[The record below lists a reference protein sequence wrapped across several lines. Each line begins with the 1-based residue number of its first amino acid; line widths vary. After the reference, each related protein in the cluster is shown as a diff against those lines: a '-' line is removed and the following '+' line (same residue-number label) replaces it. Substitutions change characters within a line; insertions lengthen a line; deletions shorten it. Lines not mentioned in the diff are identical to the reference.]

1 MRPDLT
7 TILVAL
13 AVAVSLGLA
22 RDLAHDDA
30 VSSAQ
35 VAQPKWIAASIFE
48 YPSGSQSGAAG
59 NLKASRDETLPA
71 SKDIN
76 PEQ

>member
-1 MRPDLT
+1 MKPDLT
-7 TILVAL
+7 KAFVGL

-22 RDLAHDDA
+22 GDPAHDNA

-35 VAQPKWIAASIFE
+35 VDQPKWIAASISE
-48 YPSGSQSGAAG
+48 HPSGSRDAG
-59 NLKASRDETLPA
+59 RNLKGSRGETLPA
-71 SKDIN
+71 SKDTN